1 MSCPSLV
8 LCSVLAAALAGA
20 VPSIP
25 ALAATAPGTP
35 AQTFAQPANAALH
48 ENAVEIHDFEQVP
61 ISLRQAITTAEAAS
75 RAKAVDARFAV
86 ENGAPFYDIKTF
98 GNGALWEGRIDA
110 RTGQIL
116 GTPLT
121 TPQARLSDGQL
132 TQLHWLEDTGAMP
145 LRRAV
150 AIAEQQGGGK
160 AINSVAISHQ
170 GKLAYATELVK
181 NGTLERISI
190 DPQKAGSLPVA
201 RFARVEL
208 KWDRAALCRP
218 RRPPRCRTATA
229 PTRASALRRPV
240 LRSRTARRSSSGRR
254 AQKPAGSSGCRSKP
268 AL

>member
-1 MSCPSLV
+1 LV

-190 DPQKAGSLPVA
+190 DPQNGRILARRAIRPGGTEMGSGSSLPPA
-201 RFARVEL
+201 
-208 KWDRAALCRP
+208 P
-218 RRPPRCRTATA
+218 TATLPNGDSTDKSLGVA
-229 PTRASALRRPV
+229 PPGASLENSPP
-240 LRSRTARRSSSGRR
+240 
-254 AQKPAGSSGCRSKP
+254 K
-268 AL
+268 